1 MNYYLGVDVG
11 GTKSHALIANQDG
24 EAVGFGVT
32 GTGSWE
38 AVGYKGL
45 SQSLKVITDQAL
57 DMAQIG
63 IDQISGAGMGMAGYD
78 WPSQRQAHFD
88 AVQPLGL
95 RAPVEIVNDATLG
108 IWAGTSQGWGI
119 SIVAGT
125 GCNCRGLSP
134 DRHRE
139 GRVVGGAGH
148 WSGETVGG
156 HGIVLKAMQAVAF
169 EWTQRGPATGLTP
182 IFLEKF
188 GAKDL
193 DDLIEGVYLRRYQF
207 ASEDVLLIFKQAA
220 LGEPAALEAVR
231 WAGEQLGQMAWAV
244 ITQLGLQSLPFEVVL
259 IGSLYDGHPLMTES
273 LAETIHCVAPKAKL
287 VRLNAPP
294 VVGGVLLGME
304 RSGVD
309 PQNARVR
316 LIESTRELLKK

>member
-1 MNYYLGVDVG
+1 MSYYLGVDVG
-11 GTKSHALIANQDG
+11 GSKSHALIATQAG
-24 EAVGFGVT
+24 EAVGFGST

-45 SQSLKVITDQAL
+45 AEALNVITIRAL
-57 DMAQIG
+57 EMAAIDR
-63 IDQISGAGMGMAGYD
+63 DQISGAGMGMAGYD

-88 AVQPLGL
+88 AVRPLGL
-95 RAPVEIVNDATLG
+95 QAPVEIVNDATLG
-108 IWAGTSQGWGI
+108 IWAGTCEGWGI

-134 DRHRE
+134 DRRHE
-139 GRVVGGAGH
+139 GRVVGGAGY

-169 EWTQRGPATGLTP
+169 EWLKRGPATGLTP
-182 IFLEKF
+182 VFLKKF

-207 ASEDVLLIFKQAA
+207 KSEDVLLIFEQAT

-231 WAGEQLGQMAWAV
+231 WAGEQLGQMAWGV
-244 ITQLGLQSLPFEVVL
+244 INQLDLHSLPFEVVL

-273 LAETIHCVAPKAKL
+273 LADTIHRVAPLARL

-294 VVGGVLLGME
+294 VVGGVLLGMAMA
-304 RSGVD
+304 GVD
-309 PQNARVR
+309 PQPVRMR
-316 LIESTRELLKK
+316 LIESTRRLLGK